1 MWCPEDPLWPT
12 TPTFSSTSP
21 RCNCASSEPAEAE
34 PSGATSDSAAPSAAG
49 GATRTPSPGVRRS
62 CQPPPKLSPC
72 STHSFPGF
80 ARRNGVSRLP
90 PECRARPLQRL
101 LPEEGLVRL
110 NQATPAQILAAAE
123 RELSL
128 ALKRLVGCRNRLYRE
143 TDTFPDDLGAAILR
157 LEFLL
162 HHIMAGLVTPARAKT
177 EAAKRDQS
185 IQ

>member
-12 TPTFSSTSP
+12 TPSFSSTSP

-34 PSGATSDSAAPSAAG
+34 PSGATSESAAPCCWRHPIPSR
-49 GATRTPSPGVRRS
+49 GARRS

-90 PECRARPLQRL
+90 PECRARPLRRPL
-101 LPEEGLVRL
+101 LEEGLVRL

-143 TDTFPDDLGAAILR
+143 TDTFPDDLGAAIFR

-162 HHIMAGLVTPARAKT
+162 HYIMAGLVTPARAKT